1 MAASQSSNL
10 SDRSPSG
17 GAAKRLTAIDPNR
30 PVSHQRQRSVAAQC
44 PSQVGAAI
52 GRYVGLCVTGYCG
65 STAIALESVWH
76 QHVASASHCLPL
88 AQEGFVWENYIIA
101 SPHYSEVRTLATMKN
116 VAAPVVVRR
125 RTTSADRLHDKRV
138 DCHSIMTTMST
149 EDYLV
154 LVEQAYENRGGIDFQ
169 REKLR
174 TTSAIR
180 IRRRMVTDIAQ
191 GAVLP
196 PVVVG
201 VVLAHDT
208 FTTVGR
214 LTANEVVEMVRG
226 QAADRISIIDGM
238 QRTTAL
244 REAISSEAAVAKR
257 PMRVEFWVSES
268 TNSLIYRMLVLNTGQ
283 VPWNLRSQVE
293 VVFRSLIL
301 EFEGSVGGLE
311 VLQQAD
317 GRRRSKGGQFQANE
331 LVELFLV
338 FGARK
343 EKIDIRERLAD
354 EFTKLDFMEA
364 ASDKDFA
371 KHFCIALDVLVRLD
385 TLFDRF
391 KKARGDK
398 DKDLRFSAGKDLY
411 ASQPACVGLITAIA
425 TDVFGRPGVS
435 RPTGDQMKRLER
447 IQRGLAKLEK
457 KLHKATSD
465 GVGEFLG
472 FQTLN
477 EAISRGKSGLSV
489 GDMEREFFL
498 KGFQVLLEE
507 DFNVADMTPC
517 WRAY

>member
-1 MAASQSSNL
+1 MPSSAVRSQ
-10 SDRSPSG
+10 
-17 GAAKRLTAIDPNR
+17 
-30 PVSHQRQRSVAAQC
+30 
-44 PSQVGAAI
+44 
-52 GRYVGLCVTGYCG
+52 TG
-65 STAIALESVWH
+65 V
-76 QHVASASHCLPL
+76 
-88 AQEGFVWENYIIA
+88 
-101 SPHYSEVRTLATMKN
+101 
-116 VAAPVVVRR
+116 
-125 RTTSADRLHDKRV
+125 DRLHDKRV
-138 DCHSIMTTMST
+138 DCHSVLVTMPT
-149 EDYLV
+149 ESYLV
-154 LVEQAYENRGGIDFQ
+154 LVEKAYENRGGIEFQ

-180 IRRRMVTDIAQ
+180 IRRRMVADIVQ

-201 VVLAHDT
+201 VVLPHDNFKALT
-208 FTTVGR
+208 R
-214 LTANEVVEMVRG
+214 LSTRELLPMIRALE
-226 QAADRISIIDGM
+226 ADRISIIDGM

-244 REAISSEAAVAKR
+244 REATTAHREVGKR
-257 PMRVEFWVSES
+257 FMRVEFWISES

-283 VPWNLRSQVE
+283 VPWNLRNQVE

-301 EFEGSVGGLE
+301 EVEAQVSGLE

-371 KHFCIALDVLVRLD
+371 KHFRTALDILVRLD
-385 TLFDRF
+385 VLFDRF
-391 KKARGDK
+391 KRPRGDK
-398 DKDLRFSAGKDLY
+398 EKDLRFYNGKDLF
-411 ASQPACVGLITAIA
+411 ASQPACVGLVTAIA
-425 TDVFGRPGVS
+425 TDVFGRPGMS
-435 RPTGDQMKRLER
+435 RAPLDQEKRLDK
-447 IQRGLAKLEK
+447 IKKGLARLEK
-457 KLHKATSD
+457 RLLRMSAD
-465 GVGEFLG
+465 DVGEFLG

-477 EAISRGKSGLSV
+477 EAISRGRSGLSV

-507 DFNVADMTPC
+507 DFAVEDMTPC

>member
-1 MAASQSSNL
+1 MQRATEKCFMPQILVLEQARRAEASVR
-10 SDRSPSG
+10 D
-17 GAAKRLTAIDPNR
+17 GAAWGKRQAKLPPDVCSQFGPNI
-30 PVSHQRQRSVAAQC
+30 AQNARA
-44 PSQVGAAI
+44 VGMTLRRKEPMAT
-52 GRYVGLCVTGYCG
+52 VVTKR
-65 STAIALESVWH
+65 A
-76 QHVASASHCLPL
+76 PL
-88 AQEGFVWENYIIA
+88 AN
-101 SPHYSEVRTLATMKN
+101 
-116 VAAPVVVRR
+116 
-125 RTTSADRLHDKRV
+125 RLHDTRV
-138 DCHSIMTTMST
+138 DCHSIMTTMRT
-149 EDYLV
+149 EDYLA
-154 LVEQAYENRGGIDFQ
+154 LVEDAYANRGGIEFQ

-180 IRRRMVTDIAQ
+180 IRRRMVEDIIH

-201 VVLAHDT
+201 VVLPHTT
-208 FTTVGR
+208 FATVGK
-214 LTANEVVEMVRG
+214 LAASGVGPMVKK
-226 QAADRISIIDGM
+226 QTADRISIIDGM

-244 REAISSEAAVAKR
+244 REAMTAEPDVGKR
-257 PMRVEFWVSES
+257 LMRVEFWISES

-301 EFEGSVGGLE
+301 EVEEAVNDLE

-371 KHFCIALDVLVRLD
+371 KHFCNALDVLVRLD
-385 TLFDRF
+385 VLFDRF
-391 KKARGDK
+391 KKPRGAK
-398 DKDLRFSAGKDLY
+398 DAIRFATGKDLF

-425 TDVFGRPGVS
+425 AEVFGRPGVN
-435 RPTGDQMKRLER
+435 RPASDQTKRLDK
-447 IQRGLAKLEK
+447 ILKGLSRLEK
-457 KLHKATSD
+457 RLQKAQSD
-465 GVGEFLG
+465 QIGEFLG
-472 FQTLN
+472 LQTLN

-498 KGFQVLLEE
+498 KSFQVLMEE
-507 DFNVADMTPC
+507 DFNLADMTPC

>member
-1 MAASQSSNL
+1 MATKKKAITPVATKR
-10 SDRSPSG
+10 RS
-17 GAAKRLTAIDPNR
+17 
-30 PVSHQRQRSVAAQC
+30 
-44 PSQVGAAI
+44 
-52 GRYVGLCVTGYCG
+52 TG
-65 STAIALESVWH
+65 
-76 QHVASASHCLPL
+76 
-88 AQEGFVWENYIIA
+88 
-101 SPHYSEVRTLATMKN
+101 
-116 VAAPVVVRR
+116 
-125 RTTSADRLHDKRV
+125 ADRLHDKRV

-149 EDYLV
+149 QDYLA
-154 LVEQAYENRGGIDFQ
+154 LVEQAYQNRGGIDFQ

-180 IRRRMVTDIAQ
+180 IRRRMVADVVQ

-201 VVLAHDT
+201 VVLPHSA
-208 FTTVGR
+208 FLAVGR
-214 LTANEVVEMVRG
+214 LAAKEVVRMVRD
-226 QAADRISIIDGM
+226 QEADRISIIDGM

-244 REAISSEAAVAKR
+244 REAMTSQAAIGKR
-257 PMRVEFWVSES
+257 PMRVEFWISES

-301 EFEGSVGGLE
+301 EVEGEVGGLE

-338 FGARK
+338 FGSRK

-371 KHFCIALDVLVRLD
+371 KHFCVALNVLVRLD

-391 KKARGDK
+391 KKPRGDK
-398 DKDLRFSAGKDLY
+398 DKDLRFSTGKDLF
-411 ASQPACVGLITAIA
+411 ASQPACVGLVTAIA

-435 RPTGDQMKRLER
+435 RLPADQVKRLEK
-447 IQRGLAKLEK
+447 IQRGLGKLEK
-457 KLHKATSD
+457 KLHKAASEE
-465 GVGEFLG
+465 VEEFLG

-477 EAISRGKSGLSV
+477 EAISRGKTGLSV

-507 DFNVADMTPC
+507 DFAVADLTPC

>member
-1 MAASQSSNL
+1 MQAVGKAASRAGIARRFFVAGKGRDDEAGLAVIPDTLRRAGTLGSSVELNASSRSLPGENETSGPQPPEVRFKLISSPDIITL
-10 SDRSPSG
+10 SNSG
-17 GAAKRLTAIDPNR
+17 EEKILATRKSAAKPVTPQR
-30 PVSHQRQRSVAAQC
+30 PS
-44 PSQVGAAI
+44 
-52 GRYVGLCVTGYCG
+52 TG
-65 STAIALESVWH
+65 
-76 QHVASASHCLPL
+76 
-88 AQEGFVWENYIIA
+88 
-101 SPHYSEVRTLATMKN
+101 
-116 VAAPVVVRR
+116 
-125 RTTSADRLHDKRV
+125 ADRLHDKRV

-149 EDYLV
+149 QDYLT

-180 IRRRMVTDIAQ
+180 IRRRMVADIVQ

-201 VVLAHDT
+201 AVLPHET
-208 FTTVGR
+208 FSKVGS
-214 LTANEVVEMVRG
+214 LTAKEVVPMVRK
-226 QAADRISIIDGM
+226 QEADRISIIDGM

-244 REAISSEAAVAKR
+244 REAITSEADVGKR
-257 PMRVEFWVSES
+257 PMRVEFWISES

-301 EFEGSVGGLE
+301 EVEDAVSGLE

-331 LVELFLV
+331 LIELFLV

-371 KHFCIALDVLVRLD
+371 AHFCVALEVLVRLD

-391 KKARGDK
+391 KKPRGDK
-398 DKDLRFSAGKDLY
+398 DRDLRFSTGKDLF

-425 TDVFGRPGVS
+425 TEVFGRPGVS
-435 RPTGDQMKRLER
+435 RPGTEQMRRLEKIR
-447 IQRGLAKLEK
+447 RGLGKLER
-457 KLHKATSD
+457 KLSKASSEK
-465 GVGEFLG
+465 VEQFLG

-507 DFNVADMTPC
+507 DFDVTDMTPC

>member
-1 MAASQSSNL
+1 MTV
-10 SDRSPSG
+10 
-17 GAAKRLTAIDPNR
+17 AAK
-30 PVSHQRQRSVAAQC
+30 
-44 PSQVGAAI
+44 
-52 GRYVGLCVTGYCG
+52 
-65 STAIALESVWH
+65 STSTIL
-76 QHVASASHCLPL
+76 
-88 AQEGFVWENYIIA
+88 
-101 SPHYSEVRTLATMKN
+101 
-116 VAAPVVVRR
+116 
-125 RTTSADRLHDKRV
+125 DRLHDQRV
-138 DCHSIMTTMST
+138 GCYSFMTTMKT
-149 EDYLV
+149 KDYLA
-154 LVEQAYENRGGIDFQ
+154 LVETAYQNRGGIEFQ

-180 IRRRMVTDIAQ
+180 IRRRMVEDIVY

-201 VVLAHDT
+201 VVLSSSV
-208 FTTVGR
+208 FRSVPR
-214 LTANEVVEMVRG
+214 LTVKQVVPTVKK
-226 QAADRISIIDGM
+226 QQVDRISIIDGM

-244 REAISSEAAVAKR
+244 REAIASDPEVGKR
-257 PMRVEFWVSES
+257 NMRVEFWISES

-301 EFEGSVGGLE
+301 EIEEEVKDLE
-311 VLQQAD
+311 VLQLAD

-371 KHFCIALDVLVRLD
+371 KHFCVAMSVLVRLD
-385 TLFDRF
+385 VMFDRF
-391 KKARGDK
+391 KKKERSGAT
-398 DKDLRFSAGKDLY
+398 RFTNGKDLF

-425 TDVFGRPGVS
+425 TDVFGRPGVN
-435 RPTGDQMKRLER
+435 RPTAEQAKRLVKIEK
-447 IQRGLAKLEK
+447 GLAKLEK
-457 KLHKATSD
+457 KLQKASCEEI
-465 GVGEFLG
+465 GEFLG

-498 KGFQVLLEE
+498 KAFQVLLEE
-507 DFNVADMTPC
+507 EFNLSSMTPC

>member
-1 MAASQSSNL
+1 MKVSAPSAA
-10 SDRSPSG
+10 
-17 GAAKRLTAIDPNR
+17 
-30 PVSHQRQRSVAAQC
+30 
-44 PSQVGAAI
+44 
-52 GRYVGLCVTGYCG
+52 
-65 STAIALESVWH
+65 
-76 QHVASASHCLPL
+76 
-88 AQEGFVWENYIIA
+88 
-101 SPHYSEVRTLATMKN
+101 
-116 VAAPVVVRR
+116 RR
-125 RTTSADRLHDKRV
+125 RTATIDRLHDTRV
-138 DCHSIMTTMST
+138 NCHSIMASMST
-149 EDYLV
+149 RDYLD
-154 LVEQAYENRGGIDFQ
+154 LVETAYENRGGIDFQ

-180 IRRRMVTDIAQ
+180 IRRRMVTDIVE

-201 VVLAHDT
+201 VVLPHDT
-208 FTTVGR
+208 FTTIGQ
-214 LTANEVVEMVRG
+214 LTASEVLATVRR
-226 QAADRISIIDGM
+226 QEADRISIIDGM

-244 REAISSEAAVAKR
+244 REAIGAEGAVGTR

-293 VVFRSLIL
+293 VVFQSLIL

-311 VLQQAD
+311 VLQQVD

-354 EFTKLDFMEA
+354 EFTRLDFMEA

-371 KHFCIALDVLVRLD
+371 KHFCSALDVLVRLD

-398 DKDLRFSAGKDLY
+398 DKSQRFSSGKDLF
-411 ASQPACVGLITAIA
+411 ASQPACVGLVTAIA
-425 TDVFGRPGVS
+425 AEVFGRPGVS
-435 RPTGDQMKRLER
+435 RPTEDQVKRLER
-447 IQRGLAKLEK
+447 IEQGIGKLEK
-457 KLHKATSD
+457 KLGKASSED
-465 GVGEFLG
+465 VGNFLC

-507 DFNVADMTPC
+507 DFKIADMTPC

>member
-1 MAASQSSNL
+1 MATKKKA
-10 SDRSPSG
+10 P
-17 GAAKRLTAIDPNR
+17 
-30 PVSHQRQRSVAAQC
+30 
-44 PSQVGAAI
+44 
-52 GRYVGLCVTGYCG
+52 
-65 STAIALESVWH
+65 
-76 QHVASASHCLPL
+76 
-88 AQEGFVWENYIIA
+88 
-101 SPHYSEVRTLATMKN
+101 
-116 VAAPVVVRR
+116 APVVVKRR
-125 RTTSADRLHDKRV
+125 SPIVDRLHDTRV
-138 DCHSIMTTMST
+138 DCHSIMTTMPT
-149 EDYLV
+149 KDYLG
-154 LVEQAYENRGGIDFQ
+154 LVEQAYQNRGGIEFQ

-180 IRRRMVTDIAQ
+180 IRRRMVADIVE

-201 VVLAHDT
+201 VVLSHET
-208 FTTVGR
+208 FATISR
-214 LTANEVVEMVRG
+214 LTEKEVVTMVRS
-226 QAADRISIIDGM
+226 QQADRISIIDGM

-244 REAISSEAAVAKR
+244 REAISSQSAVDER
-257 PMRVEFWVSES
+257 PMRVEFWISES

-301 EFEGSVGGLE
+301 EFEGSVNGLE

-371 KHFCIALDVLVRLD
+371 KHFCLALDFLVRLD

-398 DKDLRFSAGKDLY
+398 QRDLRFSAGKDLF

-435 RPTGDQMKRLER
+435 RPSAEQLKRLEK
-447 IQRGLAKLEK
+447 IGRGLAKLEK
-457 KLHKATSD
+457 KLHTASSD
-465 GVGEFLG
+465 DVGDFLG

-498 KGFQVLLEE
+498 KSFQVLLEE
-507 DFNVADMTPC
+507 DFTVADMTPC

>member
-1 MAASQSSNL
+1 M
-10 SDRSPSG
+10 P
-17 GAAKRLTAIDPNR
+17 
-30 PVSHQRQRSVAAQC
+30 
-44 PSQVGAAI
+44 AAI
-52 GRYVGLCVTGYCG
+52 K
-65 STAIALESVWH
+65 
-76 QHVASASHCLPL
+76 
-88 AQEGFVWENYIIA
+88 
-101 SPHYSEVRTLATMKN
+101 SPPAR
-116 VAAPVVVRR
+116 P
-125 RTTSADRLHDKRV
+125 DRLHDQRV
-138 DCHSIMTTMST
+138 DCYSIMTTMRT
-149 EDYLV
+149 GDYLD
-154 LVEQAYENRGGIDFQ
+154 LVEAAYQNRGGIEFQ

-180 IRRRMVTDIAQ
+180 IRRRMVEDIVN

-201 VVLAHDT
+201 VVLTREDFAS
-208 FTTVGR
+208 TTK
-214 LTANEVVEMVRG
+214 LAAKQVVPTIKMQED
-226 QAADRISIIDGM
+226 DRISIIDGM

-244 REAISSEAAVAKR
+244 REAMVSAPEVGQR
-257 PMRVEFWVSES
+257 PMRVEFWISES

-301 EFEGSVGGLE
+301 EIEGQVGGLE
-311 VLQQAD
+311 VLQLND

-371 KHFCIALDVLVRLD
+371 KHFCSAMDVLVRLD
-385 TLFDRF
+385 VLFDRF
-391 KKARGDK
+391 KKKSGNAV
-398 DKDLRFSAGKDLY
+398 RFSSGKDLF

-425 TDVFGRPGVS
+425 TDVFGRPGVN
-435 RPTGDQMKRLER
+435 RPTTDQAKRLDK
-447 IQRGLAKLEK
+447 IIRGLAKLEK
-457 KLHKATSD
+457 KLQKLQNEEIGD
-465 GVGEFLG
+465 FLG

-498 KGFQVLLEE
+498 KAFQVLLEE
-507 DFNVADMTPC
+507 DFAISDMTPC